1 MENNPKDLE
10 IKKLKKEISISS
22 IKQYGFILLFV
33 AEIIFIAFMFAQFFN
48 IKNPFSQTYADN
60 KVAVIHV
67 NQEITSS
74 FIERLIKSIEDIKE
88 DKSYKALLVDVSSP
102 GGSPTASQEFAEYLK
117 DLNKTMPV
125 TMYIDS
131 IAASGAYYIASAIKP
146 INANKN
152 AIVGSIGVIMPHYN
166 AGKLAQKLGIK
177 EDTITAG
184 KFKQPFSLLK
194 EMSKENK
201 TYIENSL
208 LKPAYKNFVEDVAN
222 NRNLPVKKIEEFA
235 QGRIYIANMPKVQ
248 GILVDKITNLF
259 KLKKEM
265 KKSLGDV
272 DFVTIGKPPISKSFF
287 HVLFQESLQT
297 LLGKEMEI
305 K

>member
-1 MENNPKDLE
+1 MENDPKDLE

-33 AEIIFIAFMFAQFFN
+33 AEVIFIVFMFGQLFN
-48 IKNPFSQTYADN
+48 IKNPFSKTYSTN

-67 NQEITSS
+67 DQEITSS
-74 FIERLIKSIEDIKE
+74 LIERLIKSIEDIKD
-88 DKSYKALLVDVSSP
+88 DKSYKALLVNVSSP
-102 GGSPTASQEFAEYLK
+102 GGSPSASQEFAEYLK

-125 TMYIDS
+125 TMYIDNM
-131 IAASGAYYIASAIKP
+131 AASGAYYIASAIKP
-146 INANKN
+146 IYANKN

-166 AGKLAQKLGIK
+166 AGELAQKLGIK

-184 KFKQPFSLLK
+184 KFKQPFSLFK
-194 EMSKENK
+194 EMSKENR

-208 LKPAYKNFVEDVAN
+208 LKPAYKNFVEDVAH
-222 NRNLPVKKIEEFA
+222 NRNLPLKKIESYA
-235 QGRIYIANMPKVQ
+235 QGKIYIANMPKIQ

-259 KLKKEM
+259 KLKKEI

-287 HVLFQESLQT
+287 HVLIQESMQT
-297 LLGKEMEI
+297 LFGKQMEI